1 MSETKINGA
10 LVSAYLASGVMP
22 QARTAFEGV
31 KFDPVTGQSWARLT
45 DLPSGREP
53 AAFGG
58 ANPVERTGILQI
70 DLFHPLN
77 SGTGPVLADADKA
90 LSFYTPGK
98 RLDYQGQKVLIRK
111 AERSQLRTEQ
121 VWQSVAISVFYTAWI
136 YPG

>member
-31 KFDPVTGQSWARLT
+31 GFTPAAGQSWARLT

-58 ANPVERTGILQI
+58 TNPVERTGILQVDI
-70 DLFHPLN
+70 FHPKG
-77 SGTGPVLADADKA
+77 SGTGAVLADVDTAMA
-90 LSFYTPGK
+90 FYTPGK
-98 RLDYQGQKVLIRK
+98 RIEYQGQSVLIRK
-111 AERSQLRTEQ
+111 AERSQLRTEDL
-121 VWQSVAISVFYTAWI
+121 WQSVAVSIYYTAWI
-136 YPG
+136 FPS